1 MRNSKLFIKKIGSSL
16 IDYMVLCSLLSI
28 IAIAGFRS
36 AGWATADNFCRTAGH
51 LQDPY
56 AANSTYIVQ
65 NWEARRGASGNQD
78 GCESKDGHDG
88 W

>member
-51 LQDPY
+51 LQD
-56 AANSTYIVQ
+56 AKFGDATYTIQ
-65 NWEARRGASGNQD
+65 NWEARRGATGNQD
-78 GCESKDGHDG
+78 GCKPIGDKGG